1 MKKYKNV
8 AGFPLYLDCLSH
20 TRYVRPGE
28 TVTLPESR
36 DVRYY
41 SDLKLLVW
49 VREKEKKKINVAS
62 FKKPKK
68 KKRGRP
74 PKKASKEEIEEKNEL
89 PEKEEDKQLE
99 PMETE

>member
-20 TRYVRPGE
+20 TRYVKPGE
-28 TVTLPESR
+28 TVTLPETR

-68 KKRGRP
+68 KRGRP
-74 PKKASKEEIEEKNEL
+74 PKKASKEEIKEKNEL

-99 PMETE
+99 QMETE